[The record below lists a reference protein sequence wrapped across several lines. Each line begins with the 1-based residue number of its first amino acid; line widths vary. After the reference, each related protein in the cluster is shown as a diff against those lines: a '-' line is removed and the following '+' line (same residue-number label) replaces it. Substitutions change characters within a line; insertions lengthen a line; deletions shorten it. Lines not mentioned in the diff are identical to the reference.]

1 MSIYRFLPSLG
12 EYHLTYLV
20 FQWNRPG
27 LVQDRSVEC
36 LLPGTLSVSF
46 TFNLGLDNIS
56 GLQSFLRGLPP
67 TVWSGWRL
75 NSPQPSSGKCLLYPA
90 TPWGSSWINS
100 SSLEFGSVFFFSL
113 SPFMMRC
120 DLFHSTWRSLLINFK
135 DSKKKENHL
144 AVFLIQESQQTL
156 TSMESHRHFHM
167 EFTLPLS
174 ERKNAEAEGGVGMR
188 ARNRCQHELWS
199 SGLQMYSLWVPC
211 SPWRRGVARACLCC

>member
-1 MSIYRFLPSLG
+1 MHWGLLLGAGHLPGSCFWSLFLYVCGRVLFNSSSWDLMSTYRFLPSLG

-27 LVQDRSVEC
+27 LVPDRSVKC

-46 TFNLGLDNIS
+46 AFNLGLDNIS

-75 NSPQPSSGKCLLYPA
+75 NSPQPRSGKCPLYPA

-135 DSKKKENHL
+135 DSKK
-144 AVFLIQESQQTL
+144 
-156 TSMESHRHFHM
+156 
-167 EFTLPLS
+167 
-174 ERKNAEAEGGVGMR
+174 RKTI
-188 ARNRCQHELWS
+188 
-199 SGLQMYSLWVPC
+199 
-211 SPWRRGVARACLCC
+211 